1 MKVLC
6 KALKTFSSIQVG
18 NCQAGE
24 TKLIDDWLARQF
36 ERSGMVEILDKK
48 MSTKVI
54 QRDFTTGPAVT
65 NSSLSQ
71 AAPASTKKTAKK
83 SKSGEEKAQKNDE

>member
-1 MKVLC
+1 MKLLC

-54 QRDFTTGPAVT
+54 QRDFTAGPAVT
-65 NSSLSQ
+65 NFSLSQ
-71 AAPASTKKTAKK
+71 VAPASTEKTAKK
-83 SKSGEEKAQKNDE
+83 PKSGAKETQKNDE